1 MLSKAGWGLA
11 IICLTFL
18 VVLIFW
24 AALAIAL
31 SCWIGSSA
39 MEFLLGLKKTP
50 S

>member
-1 MLSKAGWGLA
+1 MLSKAGWALG

-24 AALAIAL
+24 AALVGAL
-31 SCWIGSSA
+31 LCWIGNSV
-39 MEFLLGLKKTP
+39 MESLLALKKTR